1 MISAPL
7 ARIRHAGIAAP
18 AILLVGAVLAQTS
31 ERSSG
36 GSRPDQSTVQGGR
49 NQANQAEVRA
59 GGDKSAGD
67 ADKKF
72 RDLDRRMGRTMRSVC
87 GGC

>member
-1 MISAPL
+1 MISVPL

-18 AILLVGAVLAQTS
+18 AILLAGAILAQTS
-31 ERSSG
+31 ERSLG
-36 GSRPDQSTVQGGR
+36 GSKPDQSTIQDGR
-49 NQANQAEVRA
+49 NQAGTRA

-72 RDLDRRMGRTMRSVC
+72 RELDRRMSRTMRSVC
-87 GGC
+87 GRC